1 MHRFLGLRP
10 GTGFGLW
17 AAAAGCEADVDTARD
32 RFAEIWRNGLID
44 HLDGSGDGCFRFAE
58 IVGRHA
64 ETEAEAA
71 FGADEAAA
79 AQRR

>member
-32 RFAEIWRNGLID
+32 RFAE
-44 HLDGSGDGCFRFAE
+44 
-58 IVGRHA
+58 
-64 ETEAEAA
+64 TEAEAA